1 MRVDINLE
9 IEHGPIEPRTVR
21 EDRRVRTK
29 YAMLG
34 VAAIAAFSTAAYSTD
49 TVATVCPAAGIG
61 TASSCTVNDKT
72 ISIFIESRPI
82 TAIYNLVDNSI
93 NFSQTSATPAAS
105 ISNIIASSP
114 TTTINNLVSN
124 TINLQ
129 ISDTTG
135 VSIDIFIES
144 NPLTTIYNLVDNSIS
159 LLESNSALE
168 SIISSLI
175 ESTPSTTIYN
185 LGDNTINV
193 AVMSANGQDDLA
205 SSAVTAAPEPASL
218 PLFGLALGALG
229 LIRIARRTRSARHRN
244 WAGPCVR

>member
-1 MRVDINLE
+1 MASKYYTFTRVNINLK
-9 IEHGPIEPRTVR
+9 IVYGFIEPRTMR
-21 EDRRVRTK
+21 ENRTVQTK

-49 TVATVCPAAGIG
+49 AVATVCPAAGIG
-61 TASSCTVNDKT
+61 TASSCTVNDET

-93 NFSQTSATPAAS
+93 NFSQTSGTPAAS

-114 TTTINNLVSN
+114 TTTIYNLVSN

-144 NPLTTIYNLVDNSIS
+144 NPVTTIYNLVDNSIS
-159 LLESNSALE
+159 LLESNSALDT
-168 SIISSLI
+168 IISILI

-185 LGDNTINV
+185 IVDNTINV
-193 AVMSANGQDDLA
+193 AVMSAKGQDDLA
-205 SSAVTAAPEPASL
+205 SSAVAPVLEPASL
-218 PLFGLALGALG
+218 PLFGLALGALAVVC
-229 LIRIARRTRSARHRN
+229 LKRRKH
-244 WAGPCVR
+244 